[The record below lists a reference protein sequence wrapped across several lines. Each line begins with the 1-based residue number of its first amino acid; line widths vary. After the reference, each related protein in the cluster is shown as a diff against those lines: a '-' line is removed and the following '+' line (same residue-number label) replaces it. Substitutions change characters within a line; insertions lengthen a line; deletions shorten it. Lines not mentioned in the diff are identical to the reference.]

1 MYRLVTD
8 EEDKTVAN
16 EKFGSNPIPFNL
28 DSKFLQYLTEECVE
42 VVSNCSTATEQ

>member
-16 EKFGSNPIPFNL
+16 EKFGSIPFNF
-28 DSKFLQYLTEECVE
+28 DSKFLQYLTEECAE
-42 VVSNCSTATEQ
+42 VVSNFSTVTEQ